1 MGSFNDYLRLAS
13 QTKRALELQEV
24 RKMGTSSARL
34 SAAAEVK
41 RNPLL
46 PSLVAPKKMRPKG
59 LERTWDRIG

>member
-1 MGSFNDYLRLAS
+1 MGDFQEYLRLAS
-13 QTKRALELQEV
+13 PTKRALELQEV
-24 RKMGTSSARL
+24 RKMGASSARP

-59 LERTWDRIG
+59 LERTWDRMG